1 MKNHGRKCLKSN
13 KLPMH
18 GNEPRSEQRV
28 ECVYCDLTLRK
39 EVTVY
44 QGCGAWNRFRTI
56 PTGFNL
62 E

>member
-18 GNEPRSEQRV
+18 GNEPRSEQRID
-28 ECVYCDLTLRK
+28 CVYCDVTLRK
-39 EVTVY
+39 EVKVFE
-44 QGCGAWNRFRTI
+44 GCGDGNHFRTI
-56 PTGFNL
+56 PVGWS